1 MIILWSFDFYTES
14 NAEPL
19 KDLNKGM
26 ISRFKF

>member
-19 KDLNKGM
+19 KDWNKDND
-26 ISRFKF
+26 IKI